1 MQKSQK
7 GFTLIELVV
16 VIVLL
21 GILGVTALSRY
32 QNLSVAAATAA
43 SAGIASEL
51 SAGASINYAAAV
63 TGTAGFTP
71 IVFATHDCNTLRIGG
86 LLASGALPLNHSYTV
101 GGACTV
107 AAGSTYSCSVQDTA
121 NPTSLPATATILCTG
136 G

>member
-21 GILGVTALSRY
+21 GILGVTALARF
-32 QNLSVAAATAA
+32 QNLSVSAATAA
-43 SAGIASEL
+43 NAGIASEL
-51 SAGASINYAAAV
+51 SAGSSINYAAAV

-71 IVFATHDCNTLRIGG
+71 ITTITGDCAAGNIGP
-86 LLASGALPLNHSYTV
+86 LLAAGTLPAGYGYTL
-101 GGACTV
+101 GGACT
-107 AAGSTYSCSVQDTA
+107 ATAGSTYSCVVDNTA
-121 NPTSLPATATILCTG
+121 NPTATTASATIICTG

>member
-51 SAGASINYAAAV
+51 SAGAAINYAAAV
-63 TGTAGFTP
+63 TGTLGFTP
-71 IVFATHDCNTLRIGG
+71 VTTGTDDCSSANIGP
-86 LLASGALPLNHSYTV
+86 LLAAGVLPLNHSYTAV
-101 GGACTV
+101 GACT
-107 AAGSTYSCSVQDTA
+107 ATAGSTYACTVLNTA
-121 NPTSLPATATILCTG
+121 NPGSAPATATFICTG
-136 G
+136 T